1 MQAIATQKASGS
13 FVANLQNILNKP
25 AKSLGTIILD
35 ESQRKDLD
43 VICLG
48 AELCHS
54 SQFDD
59 NHGIEIENATSLLS
73 QEETACEA
81 DRSEWALLNG
91 AVTLSLAAMVNT
103 PKTFDTEMFLLACEI
118 LKSEEDRFLQGE
130 IEMDQLPKI
139 QDGKGHSILTKGVKM
154 IRRVGAF
161 FC

>member
-1 MQAIATQKASGS
+1 MQTIATQKQAVHLLPTFKTSS
-13 FVANLQNILNKP
+13 TSPQRAF
-25 AKSLGTIILD
+25 GTIILD

-73 QEETACEA
+73 QKKRPREA

-103 PKTFDTEMFLLACEI
+103 LRPLIPRCSSSLV
-118 LKSEEDRFLQGE
+118 KSSRVREDRFLQVKSRWINSLRSKMEKVIGHL
-130 IEMDQLPKI
+130 DQ
-139 QDGKGHSILTKGVKM
+139 
-154 IRRVGAF
+154 RRQNDPP
-161 FC
+161 